1 MNAAEQRSVVA
12 DLREVDATVDLIGRV
27 RLDGG
32 AGPVVAEHAGVHRR
46 GTLLANLGPELG
58 GQPIGAFPLGDRIAD
73 VRWFETVMEWHERMP
88 AP

>member
-1 MNAAEQRSVVA
+1 MNAAEQRSVVS

-46 GTLLANLGPELG
+46 GTTLLDDPAADYPVL
-58 GQPIGAFPLGDRIAD
+58 AD
-73 VRWFETVMEWHERMP
+73 VRWFETVMEWHERSP
-88 AP
+88 V